1 MGLPALCV
9 VIECSTIQF
18 FFLFSIVFL
27 VVLPWKII
35 LLCPKEHYNNSHWL
49 MIRELLKGDLTNSHS
64 FWADAHSNR
73 SRDANNTTGEIH
85 HLEAHPLLLA
95 SVPDN
100 SLGTGEWE
108 EIFLLIPTIFNCFVE
123 TNLPVTAKVYT
134 SLQSH
139 HASHNDPR
147 ISFIAN
153 RNYKF
158 WSSAW
163 EEHLEAQSPW
173 HQVVHKWL
181 PLLQWSH
188 KFTKDQQF
196 LFQQSDKQKKMG

>member
-1 MGLPALCV
+1 MV
-9 VIECSTIQF
+9 
-18 FFLFSIVFL
+18 
-27 VVLPWKII
+27 
-35 LLCPKEHYNNSHWL
+35 
-49 MIRELLKGDLTNSHS
+49 REFLKGDLTSIHS
-64 FWADAHSNR
+64 FWADGLSNR

-85 HLEAHPLLLA
+85 HLEAHPWLLA
-95 SVPDN
+95 GVPDS

-108 EIFLLIPTIFNCFVE
+108 KRFLLFPTILTCFVE
-123 TNLPVTAKVYT
+123 TNLPVTARAYT
-134 SLQSH
+134 SLLSH

-147 ISFIAN
+147 FSFTAN
-153 RNYKF
+153 MNYRF

-173 HQVVHKWL
+173 HQVGHKWL

-196 LFQQSDKQKKMG
+196 LFHQSDKQKKMG